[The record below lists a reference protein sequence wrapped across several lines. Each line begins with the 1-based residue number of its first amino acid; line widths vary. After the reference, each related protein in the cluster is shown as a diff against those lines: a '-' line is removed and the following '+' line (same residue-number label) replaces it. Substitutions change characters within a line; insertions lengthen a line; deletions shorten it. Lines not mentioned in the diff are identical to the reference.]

1 MNPVADLERSA
12 AGFFGGEMVSW
23 LGNKVRLISRA
34 SLLFDRPHAVVIECL
49 MTQVHRFPRPSIPFL
64 ISLLALLLAFCFK
77 GILTAPPRVSET
89 LATTG
94 FDTKAAIGRLTRI
107 LGDQRPHPVDS
118 PANDLVRERILNE
131 IKTLGYT
138 PEVRDDFACRGS
150 KRFGGMS
157 CARVRNILFRSGPQ
171 GGGAALI
178 AAHYD
183 SVPAGPGA
191 GDDGA
196 GVAAT
201 LEIAARFVGRSL
213 TKPIIFLLTD
223 GEEVGLLGA
232 TSFVRKD
239 PWAKDVAFAINM
251 EARGTGGPAIMFQT
265 STPNGREIAALTAK
279 PVRTI
284 ANSMAA
290 DIYRTLPNDTD
301 ATEFLGKGYDVVNFA
316 FINPVA
322 RYHTPLDSLAHLE
335 HASVG
340 HMGGAALVALEG
352 YLAAK
357 PAASTP
363 EAQVIYSDILG
374 RFMLVLPLA
383 VGYGLLGF
391 GLLEALLAFVRS
403 GPNGAVRAL
412 FAPLVSLLV
421 AGGIGFGALWLID
434 QMRVESQW
442 WFATPMAGRVLVYS
456 SGLLGALLALWLCR
470 GINAKRVLAGAWI
483 WVIGLFLG
491 LSLVSPGSM
500 ILAAPAAGIAGVGFV
515 LTATKTDRGLLV
527 VTFGLASA
535 LVLLIFILPALDFAE
550 VGLGF
555 GLGWAFGAVA
565 ALLML
570 CVLAPIWQPE
580 TKMAGVS
587 FLTLAVV
594 GGAFAWAAIATAYS
608 PEIPR
613 PLNVQHW
620 HGGEGDNAW
629 VLGPG
634 DEAAPKAMQ
643 AIAPFKLAPL
653 TNSDSKR
660 VHAPAPLPSGATLPA
675 RIDILSET
683 KTMDGRTVKLR
694 VLAPG
699 ADEVILSVPKEAQV
713 RTLTGGGD
721 GQAGGVSFDAPKA
734 LGLRCV
740 GRSCG
745 QWDLEVRLGPKPA
758 PWITRAVVRRL
769 GPETDPLI
777 KARPPWTSPVQG
789 GDIRVTH
796 QSQRV

>member
-1 MNPVADLERSA
+1 
-12 AGFFGGEMVSW
+12 
-23 LGNKVRLISRA
+23 
-34 SLLFDRPHAVVIECL
+34 
-49 MTQVHRFPRPSIPFL
+49 MTQTHRLTRPSIPL
-64 ISLLALLLAFCFK
+64 VLSILALLLAFCFK
-77 GILTAPPRVSET
+77 GVVTAPPSITET

-94 FDTKAAIGRLTRI
+94 FDTKTALGRLMRI
-107 LGDQRPHPVDS
+107 LGDERPHPVDS
-118 PANDLVRERILNE
+118 PANDLVRERILSE
-131 IKTLGYT
+131 IKNLGYT

-157 CARVRNILFRSGPQ
+157 CARVRNILFRAGPSGS
-171 GGGAALI
+171 GAALV

-201 LEIAARFVGRSL
+201 LEIAARLVGRTL
-213 TKPIIFLLTD
+213 TKPVIFLLTD

-265 STPNGREIAALTAK
+265 SAPNGRDIGALTTK

-340 HMGGAALVALEG
+340 HMGGAALAALEG

-357 PAASTP
+357 PSASGA
-363 EAQVIYSDILG
+363 EAHVIYSDVLG
-374 RFMLVLPLA
+374 RFMLVLPVA
-383 VGYGLLGF
+383 AGYGLLGF
-391 GLLEALLAFVRS
+391 GLLAALFAYVRS
-403 GPNGAVRAL
+403 GPKGAARAL
-412 FAPLVSLLV
+412 IAPLVAV
-421 AGGIGFGALWLID
+421 VIAGAVGFGGLWLID
-434 QMRVESQW
+434 QMRAESQW
-442 WFATPMAGRVLVYS
+442 WSATPMAGRLLVYS
-456 SGLLGALLALWLCR
+456 CGLLGALLALWLCR
-470 GINAKRVLAGAWI
+470 GISAARVLAGAWI
-483 WVIGLFLG
+483 WVTGLFLG
-491 LSLVSPGSM
+491 LSIVSPGSM
-500 ILAAPAAGIAGVGFV
+500 ILAAPAAGVAAIGFV
-515 LTATKTDRGLLV
+515 WIGLKPQTKGFS

-555 GLGWAFGAVA
+555 GLGWAFGALG

-570 CVLAPIWQPE
+570 CALVPVWRPE
-580 TKMAGVS
+580 TKMAGASLVTV
-587 FLTLAVV
+587 LVV
-594 GGAFAWAAIATAYS
+594 GGALGWTALAAAYS

-613 PLNVQHW
+613 SLNVQHW
-620 HGGEGDNAW
+620 HGGERDNAW

-634 DEAAPKAMQ
+634 DEAAPDAMQ
-643 AIAPFKLAPL
+643 VIAPFKLASL
-653 TNSDSKR
+653 KYSDSKL
-660 VHAPAPLPSGATLPA
+660 VHAPAPVPSGAPVPA
-675 RIDILSET
+675 RIDILSES
-683 KTMDGRTVKLR
+683 KTAAGRTIKLR

-699 ADEVILSVPKEAQV
+699 ADEVVLSIPKEAQV
-713 RTLTGGGD
+713 RTLIGGAD
-721 GQAGGVSFDAPKA
+721 GQAGEVTFDGTQG

-740 GRSCG
+740 GRSCI
-745 QWDLEVRLGPKPA
+745 QWDLEVTLGQTPA
-758 PWITRAVVRRL
+758 PWTIHAILRGL
-769 GPETDPLI
+769 GPEATPLV
-777 KARPPWTSPVQG
+777 KARPPWASPVQG
-789 GDIRVTH
+789 GDKRVTN
-796 QSQRV
+796 QSQKV

>member
-1 MNPVADLERSA
+1 
-12 AGFFGGEMVSW
+12 
-23 LGNKVRLISRA
+23 
-34 SLLFDRPHAVVIECL
+34 
-49 MTQVHRFPRPSIPFL
+49 MTQSQRLARPSIQFIL
-64 ISLLALLLAFCFK
+64 GLLALLVAFCFK
-77 GILTAPPRVSET
+77 GVMTAPPSVSET
-89 LATTG
+89 LSTTG
-94 FDTKAAIGRLTRI
+94 FDTKVAIGRLTRI
-107 LGDQRPHPVDS
+107 LGDERPHPVDS
-118 PANDLVRERILNE
+118 PANDLVRERILSE

-157 CARVRNILFRSGPQ
+157 CARVRNILFRAGPS

-191 GDDGA
+191 SDDGA

-201 LEIAARFVGRSL
+201 LEIAARLAGRKL
-213 TKPIIFLLTD
+213 TKPVIFLLTD

-265 STPNGREIAALTAK
+265 SAPNGRDIAALTAK

-301 ATEFLGKGYDVVNFA
+301 ATEFLAKGYDVINFA

-340 HMGGAALVALEG
+340 HMGGAALAALEG

-357 PAASTP
+357 PSASGAETNL
-363 EAQVIYSDILG
+363 IYSDVLG
-374 RFMLVLPLA
+374 RFMLVLPVA
-383 VGYGLLGF
+383 AGYGLLGF
-391 GLLEALLAFVRS
+391 GLLAALFAYVRN
-403 GPNGAVRAL
+403 GPNGAVRAVIS
-412 FAPLVSLLV
+412 PLVAVIV
-421 AGGIGFGALWLID
+421 AGGVGFGALWLID
-434 QMRVESQW
+434 QVRVESQW
-442 WFATPMAGRVLVYS
+442 WFATPMAGRLLVYS
-456 SGLLGALLALWLCR
+456 SGLLGVLLGLWLCR
-470 GINAKRVLAGAWI
+470 GINPARVIAGAWI
-483 WVIGLFLG
+483 WVTALFLG

-500 ILAAPAAGIAGVGFV
+500 ILAAPAAGLAGAGFLLTGLKIDRRV
-515 LTATKTDRGLLV
+515 LH

-555 GLGWAFGAVA
+555 GLGWAFGAVG

-570 CVLAPIWQPE
+570 CTLAPIWQPE

-587 FLTLAVV
+587 LLALLAI
-594 GGAFAWAAIATAYS
+594 GGALAWAAFTPAYS

-620 HGGEGDNAW
+620 HGDNGDHAW

-634 DEAAPKAMQ
+634 DEAAPTSMQ
-643 AIAPFKLAPL
+643 ALAQFKLASL
-653 TNSDSKR
+653 KNSDSKR
-660 VHAPAPLPSGATLPA
+660 VHAPAPVPSGTPMPA
-675 RIDILSET
+675 RIEILTET
-683 KTMDGRTVKLR
+683 KTVEGRTLKLR

-713 RTLTGGGD
+713 RMLNGGSD
-721 GQAGGVSFDAPKA
+721 GQAGGVTFNAPRT

-740 GRSCG
+740 GRSCV
-745 QWDLEVRLGPKPA
+745 QWDLEVKLGPTPA
-758 PWITRAVVRRL
+758 PWITRAVLRKL
-769 GPETDPLI
+769 GPEGDPI
-777 KARPPWTSPVQG
+777 VKARPPWASPVQG
-789 GDIRVTH
+789 GDVRVTN
-796 QSQRV
+796 QSQKL

>member
-1 MNPVADLERSA
+1 
-12 AGFFGGEMVSW
+12 
-23 LGNKVRLISRA
+23 
-34 SLLFDRPHAVVIECL
+34 
-49 MTQVHRFPRPSIPFL
+49 MTQTHRLARPPIQFIL
-64 ISLLALLLAFCFK
+64 GLLALLVAFCFK
-77 GILTAPPRVSET
+77 GVVTAPPSISET
-89 LATTG
+89 LSATG
-94 FDTKAAIGRLTRI
+94 FDTKVAIGRLARI
-107 LGDQRPHPVDS
+107 LGDERPHPVDS
-118 PANDLVRERILNE
+118 PANDLVRERILSE

-157 CARVRNILFRSGPQ
+157 CARVRNILFRAGPSG
-171 GGGAALI
+171 GSAALI

-191 GDDGA
+191 SDDGA

-201 LEIAARFVGRSL
+201 LEIAARLAGRKL
-213 TKPIIFLLTD
+213 TKPVIFLLTD

-232 TSFVRKD
+232 SSFVRKD
-239 PWAKDVAFAINM
+239 PWAKDVTFAINM

-265 STPNGREIAALTAK
+265 SAPNGRDIAALTAK

-301 ATEFLGKGYDVVNFA
+301 ATEFLAKGYDVVNFA
-316 FINPVA
+316 FIAPVA
-322 RYHTPLDSLAHLE
+322 RYHTPLDNLAHLE
-335 HASVG
+335 PASVG

-352 YLAAK
+352 HLAGK
-357 PAASTP
+357 PTANAS
-363 EAQVIYSDILG
+363 EADVIYSDVLG
-374 RFMLVLPLA
+374 RFILVMPRA

-391 GLLEALLAFVRS
+391 GLLGALFAYARS
-403 GPNGAVRAL
+403 GPKGTVRAL
-412 FAPLVSLLV
+412 IAPLAALLV
-421 AGGIGFGALWLID
+421 AGGVGFGALWLIE
-434 QMRVESQW
+434 QVRIESQW
-442 WFATPMAGRVLVYS
+442 WFATPMAGRLLVYS
-456 SGLLGALLALWLCR
+456 SGLLGAVLALWLCR
-470 GINAKRVLAGAWI
+470 GTSPMRVLAGAWI
-483 WVIGLFLG
+483 WVTGLFLG

-500 ILAAPAAGIAGVGFV
+500 ILAAPAAGLAGAGFL
-515 LTATKTDRGLLV
+515 LTATKTDRELLL

-555 GLGWAFGAVA
+555 GLGWAFGAVG

-580 TKMAGVS
+580 TKVAGVS
-587 FLTLAVV
+587 FLTLATV
-594 GGAFAWAAIATAYS
+594 GGAFAWAALATAYS

-620 HGGEGDNAW
+620 HGGERDNAW

-643 AIAPFKLAPL
+643 AIAPFKLAAL
-653 TNSDSKR
+653 TNSNSKR

-683 KTMDGRTVKLR
+683 KTTEGRTLKLR

-713 RTLTGGGD
+713 LSLAGGVN
-721 GQAGGVSFDAPKA
+721 GQAGGVSFDAPGA

-740 GRSCG
+740 GRSCM

-777 KARPPWTSPVQG
+777 KARPPWSSPVQG

>member
-1 MNPVADLERSA
+1 
-12 AGFFGGEMVSW
+12 
-23 LGNKVRLISRA
+23 
-34 SLLFDRPHAVVIECL
+34 
-49 MTQVHRFPRPSIPFL
+49 MTQTHRPARPSIQL
-64 ISLLALLLAFCFK
+64 MLGLLALLLAFCFK
-77 GILTAPPRVSET
+77 GGLTAPPSISET

-107 LGDQRPHPVDS
+107 LGDERPHPVDS
-118 PANDLVRERILNE
+118 PANDLVRERILSE

-157 CARVRNILFRSGPQ
+157 CARVRNILFRAGPS

-178 AAHYD
+178 ASHYD

-201 LEIAARFVGRSL
+201 LEIAARLAGRKLS
-213 TKPIIFLLTD
+213 KPVIFLITD

-239 PWAKDVAFAINM
+239 PWAKDVSFAINM

-265 STPNGREIAALTAK
+265 SMPNGRDIAALTAM

-301 ATEFLGKGYDVVNFA
+301 ATEFLGKSYDVVNFA

-322 RYHTPLDSLAHLE
+322 RYHTPRDSLAYLE

-340 HMGGAALVALEG
+340 HMGGAALAALEG
-352 YLAAK
+352 HLAAK
-357 PAASTP
+357 PEANAP
-363 EAQVIYSDILG
+363 EAQVIYSDVLG
-374 RFMLVLPLA
+374 RFMLVLPVA
-383 VGYGLLGF
+383 VGYALLGF
-391 GLLEALLAFVRS
+391 GLLAALFAYVRS
-403 GPNGAVRAL
+403 GPTGAARAML
-412 FAPLVSLLV
+412 APLVALLV
-421 AGGIGFGALWLID
+421 AGGVGFGALWLID

-442 WFATPMAGRVLVYS
+442 WFATPMAGRALVYS

-470 GINAKRVLAGAWI
+470 GIVATRVLAGAWI
-483 WVIGLFLG
+483 WVTGLFLA
-491 LSLVSPGSM
+491 LSIVSPGSM
-500 ILAAPAAGIAGVGFV
+500 ILAAPSAGIAGIGFL
-515 LTATKTDRGLLV
+515 LTATKVDRGLLLK
-527 VTFGLASA
+527 TFGLAA
-535 LVLLIFILPALDFAE
+535 AFVLMVFILPALDFAE
-550 VGLGF
+550 VGLGL
-555 GLGWAFGAVA
+555 GLGWAFGAVG

-570 CVLAPIWQPE
+570 CALVPVWQPS

-587 FLTLAVV
+587 FLTLVVVSSTLVWAV
-594 GGAFAWAAIATAYS
+594 FAKAYS
-608 PEIPR
+608 PDIPR

-620 HGGEGDNAW
+620 HGGEAENAW

-634 DEAAPKAMQ
+634 DEAAPSPMQ

-653 TNSDSKR
+653 KNGDGKR
-660 VHAPAPLPSGATLPA
+660 VHATAPVPTGATVPA
-675 RIDILSET
+675 RIEILSET
-683 KTMDGRTVKLR
+683 KSAEGRILKLR

-699 ADEVILSVPKEAQV
+699 ADEVVLSIPKEAQV
-713 RTLTGGGD
+713 RRLSGGANGES
-721 GQAGGVSFDAPKA
+721 GGVDFDKPQG

-740 GRSCG
+740 GRSCV
-745 QWDLEVRLGPKPA
+745 QWDLEVTLGTTPA
-758 PWITRAVVRRL
+758 SWITFASVRGL
-769 GPETDPLI
+769 GPEATPLI
-777 KARPPWTSPVQG
+777 KARPPWASPVQG
-789 GDIRVTH
+789 GDKRVTN
-796 QSQRV
+796 QSQKI

>member
-1 MNPVADLERSA
+1 
-12 AGFFGGEMVSW
+12 
-23 LGNKVRLISRA
+23 
-34 SLLFDRPHAVVIECL
+34 
-49 MTQVHRFPRPSIPFL
+49 MTQKNHPARPSIL
-64 ISLLALLLAFCFK
+64 LIISLLAMLLVFCFK
-77 GILTAPPRVSET
+77 GVLTAPPSISET

-107 LGDQRPHPVDS
+107 LGDERPHPVDS
-118 PANDLVRERILNE
+118 PANDLVRERILSE
-131 IKTLGYT
+131 IKILGYM
-138 PEVRDDFACRGS
+138 PVVRDDFACRGS

-157 CARVRNILFRSGPQ
+157 CARVRNILFRAGPQ

-178 AAHYD
+178 ASHYD

-191 GDDGA
+191 SDDGA
-196 GVAAT
+196 GVAGT
-201 LEIAARFVGRSL
+201 LEIAARLAGRKLS
-213 TKPIIFLLTD
+213 KPVIFLITD

-265 STPNGREIAALTAK
+265 SMPNGRDIAALTAT

-301 ATEFLGKGYDVVNFA
+301 ASEFLGKGYDVINFA
-316 FINPVA
+316 FIAPLA
-322 RYHTPLDSLAHLE
+322 RYHTPLDTLAYLE
-335 HASVG
+335 HTSVG

-352 YLAAK
+352 HLAAK
-357 PAASTP
+357 PDANAP
-363 EAQVIYSDILG
+363 EAQVIYSDVLG
-374 RFMLVLPLA
+374 RFMLVMPVA
-383 VGYGLLGF
+383 AGYGLLGF
-391 GLLEALLAFVRS
+391 GLIAAVFAYARS

-412 FAPLVSLLV
+412 VAPLVSLLV
-421 AGGIGFGALWLID
+421 AGGVGFGALWLID
-434 QMRVESQW
+434 QIRDESQW
-442 WFATPMAGRVLVYS
+442 WFATPMAGRALVYS
-456 SGLLGALLALWLCR
+456 IGLLGVLLALWLCR
-470 GINAKRVLAGAWI
+470 GISAKRVLAGAWI
-483 WVIGLFLG
+483 WVAGLFLG
-491 LSLVSPGSM
+491 LSIVSPGSM
-500 ILAAPAAGIAGVGFV
+500 ILAAPAAGLAGLGFV
-515 LTATKTDRGLLV
+515 LTGMKIDRKLLMG
-527 VTFGLASA
+527 TFGFAAA

-555 GLGWAFGAVA
+555 DLGWAFGAVG

-570 CVLAPIWQPE
+570 CVLTPIWQPE

-587 FLTLAVV
+587 FLTLATV
-594 GGAFAWAAIATAYS
+594 GGAFAWAAFATAYS

-620 HGGEGDNAW
+620 HGGERDNAW

-634 DEAAPKAMQ
+634 DDAAPSPMQ
-643 AIAPFKLAPL
+643 AIAPFKRAPL

-675 RIDILSET
+675 RINILFET
-683 KTMDGRTVKLR
+683 KTTEGRTLKLR

-721 GQAGGVSFDAPKA
+721 GQAGGVSFDVPKA

-740 GRSCG
+740 GRSCV

-777 KARPPWTSPVQG
+777 KARPPWSSPVQG